1 MSPVFRIPG
10 PAREWRLSRFQV
22 LQLLPILGSFRLFM
36 VVLVVLVVLV
46 VPALSPS
53 MTPLWRTL
61 VQPEARLLPVQYRR
75 PF

>member
-36 VVLVVLVVLV
+36 VVLVVLVVS
-46 VPALSPS
+46 ALSPS